1 MTNHG
6 RTYLTML
13 SDAELV
19 RTALDRDHELAVVL
33 AERLSELLD
42 VEAQLDEAKNEIDEL
57 RESRDI
63 WKAEALE
70 NLARPSLSIDAK

>member
-42 VEAQLDEAKNEIDEL
+42 VEAQLDEAKNELDEVNKRL
-57 RESRDI
+57 DH
-63 WKAEALE
+63 WQAEANMLQ
-70 NLARPSLSIDAK
+70 ASLDRIDAE